1 MADFDYN
8 PSDYERN
15 EQRLEARRLKRIEAK
30 RRRIIRQRMI
40 LGLAAVVILLIIVL
54 IARGCGGDKTP
65 PADSDTQQ
73 QQQEQQNT
81 GGDTPALPTSS
92 TATLTAVGDIMVYD
106 SQLADAKETDGT
118 YNFLPSLAPVS
129 SLLTAADVTVANFEA
144 NFGGEPAGYPYF
156 RAPESLATTLAGL
169 GVDIL
174 QTANTYSIQNG
185 MAGLQ
190 STIDVIRENGMSSLG
205 TYTSA
210 EDKTENQVVVKE
222 VNGIR
227 MAFIGFT
234 KGVNNLT
241 VPEGS
246 EYSVDLL
253 YTDYATTYNTVN
265 TAGIT
270 AAVEAAK
277 AKNPDVIVAMV
288 HWGSEYETEISA
300 TQKQI
305 TNTLAQ
311 NGVDVIIGTHPH
323 IVGKMEMQTVTVDGK
338 EKQVFVA
345 YSLGNFMGAMNRD
358 STDVNESVV
367 LNLEFTKTNDGTT
380 ISKAEYVPIYF
391 FDNGESAINRYE
403 IRGIYDVLNG
413 NPTEEVKTAMETA
426 LEHLAT
432 NTESTFA
439 APNTAATPA
448 TGDEANTEGETGSE
462 VPTE

>member
-174 QTANTYSIQNG
+174 QTANT
-185 MAGLQ
+185 
-190 STIDVIRENGMSSLG
+190 
-205 TYTSA
+205 
-210 EDKTENQVVVKE
+210 
-222 VNGIR
+222 
-227 MAFIGFT
+227 
-234 KGVNNLT
+234 
-241 VPEGS
+241 
-246 EYSVDLL
+246 
-253 YTDYATTYNTVN
+253 
-265 TAGIT
+265 
-270 AAVEAAK
+270 
-277 AKNPDVIVAMV
+277 
-288 HWGSEYETEISA
+288 
-300 TQKQI
+300 
-305 TNTLAQ
+305 
-311 NGVDVIIGTHPH
+311 
-323 IVGKMEMQTVTVDGK
+323 
-338 EKQVFVA
+338 
-345 YSLGNFMGAMNRD
+345 
-358 STDVNESVV
+358 
-367 LNLEFTKTNDGTT
+367 
-380 ISKAEYVPIYF
+380 
-391 FDNGESAINRYE
+391 
-403 IRGIYDVLNG
+403 
-413 NPTEEVKTAMETA
+413 
-426 LEHLAT
+426 
-432 NTESTFA
+432 
-439 APNTAATPA
+439 
-448 TGDEANTEGETGSE
+448 
-462 VPTE
+462 

>member
-30 RRRIIRQRMI
+30 RRRIIRQRII
-40 LGLAAVVILLIIVL
+40 LGLAALVILLIIVL
-54 IARGCGGDKTP
+54 VARGCGGDKTP
-65 PADSDTQQ
+65 PADNDTQQ
-73 QQQEQQNT
+73 QTQQQDTN
-81 GGDTPALPTSS
+81 DTPALPTSS
-92 TATLTAVGDIMVYD
+92 TATLSAVGDIMIYD
-106 SQLADAKETDGT
+106 AQLADAKEADGT
-118 YNFLPSLAPVS
+118 YNFLPALAPVS

-144 NFGGEPAGYPYF
+144 NFAGEPAGYPYF

-190 STIDVIRENGMSSLG
+190 STVQVIRENGMSSLG
-205 TYTSA
+205 TYLSS

-277 AKNPDVIVAMV
+277 AKDPDVIVAMV

-311 NGVDVIIGTHPH
+311 NGVDVIIGSHPH

-367 LNLEFTKTNDGTT
+367 LNLEFTKTNDSTT

-413 NPTEEVKTAMETA
+413 NPTEEVKTAMEAA

-432 NTESTFA
+432 NTESTYA
-439 APNTAATPA
+439 APNTAAAPT
-448 TGDEANTEGETGSE
+448 TTDDGGTTDSE
-462 VPTE
+462 VPAE

>member
-1 MADFDYN
+1 M
-8 PSDYERN
+8 
-15 EQRLEARRLKRIEAK
+15 
-30 RRRIIRQRMI
+30 
-40 LGLAAVVILLIIVL
+40 
-54 IARGCGGDKTP
+54 
-65 PADSDTQQ
+65 
-73 QQQEQQNT
+73 
-81 GGDTPALPTSS
+81 
-92 TATLTAVGDIMVYD
+92 
-106 SQLADAKETDGT
+106 
-118 YNFLPSLAPVS
+118 
-129 SLLTAADVTVANFEA
+129 
-144 NFGGEPAGYPYF
+144 
-156 RAPESLATTLAGL
+156 
-169 GVDIL
+169 DIL

-205 TYTSA
+205 TYSSA

-270 AAVEAAK
+270 APVEAAK

-380 ISKAEYVPIYF
+380 ISKAEYVPLLLRQRRI
-391 FDNGESAINRYE
+391 GHQP
-403 IRGIYDVLNG
+403 L
-413 NPTEEVKTAMETA
+413 
-426 LEHLAT
+426 
-432 NTESTFA
+432 
-439 APNTAATPA
+439 
-448 TGDEANTEGETGSE
+448 
-462 VPTE
+462 

>member
-30 RRRIIRQRMI
+30 RRRIIRQRII
-40 LGLAAVVILLIIVL
+40 LGLTALVILLIIVL
-54 IARGCGGDKTP
+54 VARGCGGEKTP
-65 PADSDTQQ
+65 PADNNTQ
-73 QQQEQQNT
+73 QQQEQQQNT
-81 GGDTPALPTSS
+81 NDPPSLPTSS

-106 SQLADAKETDGT
+106 SQLADAKEADGT
-118 YNFLPSLAPVS
+118 YNFLPALAPVS
-129 SLLTAADVTVANFEA
+129 SMLTAADVTVANFEA

-156 RAPESLATTLAGL
+156 RAPEALATTLAGL

-190 STIDVIRENGMSSLG
+190 STIEVIRETGMSSLG

-305 TNTLAQ
+305 TSTLTQ
-311 NGVDVIIGTHPH
+311 NGVDVIIGSHPH

-413 NPTEEVKTAMETA
+413 NPTEEVKTAMEAA

-439 APNTAATPA
+439 APNAAATPA
-448 TGDEANTEGETGSE
+448 TGDESNTGGETGSE